1 MTITRRSWMRRA
13 CAVAAIPFV
22 PTLPSRADTFP
33 SRPITLVVPFTPGGT
48 TDILARIA
56 SSKLEAA
63 FGQSVIVENKPGAGG
78 ALGAAAVAN
87 AAPDGHTLLLG
98 HIGTL
103 GVNPGLYPRLP
114 YDPLKSFTFLS
125 MLSRVHNVLAVP
137 LDLPVQSVAELVA
150 YAKQR
155 PGQLNYASG
164 GNGSAAHI
172 ATEALAD
179 AAGLALQHVPYRGT
193 APAVQDL
200 LGGRVQLMLTGA
212 PVLLPLIRDGKLRGL
227 GVSGLQRI
235 ADAPQ
240 LPTIAEAGS
249 LPGFEASQWYGIV
262 APAGLPAAIAAR
274 LTREIQAA
282 FNAADVAGRL
292 ASQGADVWTIGPE
305 PFRAHV
311 ATEIDR
317 WKGLIERRGIR
328 L

>member
-13 CAVAAIPFV
+13 GAGLA
-22 PTLPSRADTFP
+22 LPWLAGLPARADTFP

-63 FGQSVIVENKPGAGG
+63 FGQTVIVENKPGAGG
-78 ALGAAAVAN
+78 TLGAAAVAN

-137 LDLPVQSVAELVA
+137 LDLPVQSVAELIA
-150 YAKQR
+150 YARQR
-155 PGQLNYASG
+155 PGVLNYASG

-179 AAGLALQHVPYRGT
+179 ATNLTLQHVPYRGT
-193 APAVQDL
+193 SPAVQDL

-227 GVSGLQRI
+227 GVSGLERI
-235 ADAPQ
+235 ADAPH
-240 LPTIAEAGS
+240 LPTLAEAAS

-262 APAGLPAAIAAR
+262 APAGLPLPVAER

-282 FNAADVAGRL
+282 FTAPDITGRL
-292 ASQGADVWTIGPE
+292 ASQGADVWTIGPD

-311 ATEIDR
+311 TAEIAR

>member
-1 MTITRRSWMRRA
+1 MITRRSLMRRA
-13 CAVAAIPFV
+13 GAALS
-22 PTLPSRADTFP
+22 LPALAGMPARAEAFP
-33 SRPITLVVPFTPGGT
+33 SRPVTLIVPFTPGGT

-63 FGQSVIVENKPGAGG
+63 LGQTVIVENKPGAGG

-125 MLSRVHNVLAVP
+125 MISRVHNVLAVP
-137 LDLPVQSVAELVA
+137 LDLPVQSLAELVA
-150 YAKQR
+150 YARQR

-179 AAGLALQHVPYRGT
+179 ATGLMLQHVPYRGT

-212 PVLLPLIRDGKLRGL
+212 PVLLPLVRDGKLRGL
-227 GVSGLQRI
+227 AVSGLQRI

-240 LPTIAEAGS
+240 MPTIAEAGP

-262 APAGLPAAIAAR
+262 APAGLPAAIAGR
-274 LTREIQAA
+274 LTREIQSA

-311 ATEIDR
+311 EAEITR

>member
-1 MTITRRSWMRRA
+1 MITRRGWIRTA
-13 CAVAAIPFV
+13 CAGLSVPFLSR
-22 PTLPSRADTFP
+22 LPVRAQGFP
-33 SRPITLVVPFTPGGT
+33 SRPLTLIVPFTPGGT

-63 FGQSVIVENKPGAGG
+63 LGQNVIVENKPGAGG
-78 ALGAAAVAN
+78 TLGASAVAN

-137 LDLPVQSVAELVA
+137 LDLPVQSVAELIA
-150 YAKQR
+150 YARQR
-155 PGQLNYASG
+155 PGELNYASG

-179 AAGLALQHVPYRGT
+179 AAGFNLQHVPYRGT

-200 LGGRVQLMLTGA
+200 LGGRVQMMLTGA

-227 GVSGLQRI
+227 GVSGLERI
-235 ADAPQ
+235 VDAPH
-240 LPTIAEAGS
+240 LPTLAEAGP

-262 APAGLPAAIAAR
+262 APAGLPATVAER
-274 LTREIQAA
+274 LTREIQLA
-282 FNAADVAGRL
+282 FNAPDIAGRL
-292 ASQGADVWTIGPE
+292 ASQGADVWTIGPD
-305 PFRAHV
+305 PFRTHV
-311 ATEIDR
+311 TKEIER
-317 WKGLIERRGIR
+317 WRGLIERRGIR

>member
-1 MTITRRSWMRRA
+1 MITRRDWIRTA
-13 CAVAAIPFV
+13 CAGLSVPFLSRLPV
-22 PTLPSRADTFP
+22 RAQGFPARPLTL
-33 SRPITLVVPFTPGGT
+33 IVPFTPGGT

-63 FGQSVIVENKPGAGG
+63 LGQNVIVENKPGAGG
-78 ALGAAAVAN
+78 TLGASAVAN

-137 LDLPVQSVAELVA
+137 LDLPVQSVAELIA
-150 YAKQR
+150 YARQR
-155 PGQLNYASG
+155 PGELNYASG

-179 AAGLALQHVPYRGT
+179 AAGLNLQHVPYRGT

-200 LGGRVQLMLTGA
+200 LGGRVQMMLTGA

-227 GVSGLQRI
+227 GVSGLERI
-235 ADAPQ
+235 ADAPH
-240 LPTIAEAGS
+240 LPTLAEAGP

-262 APAGLPAAIAAR
+262 APAGLPAPVAER
-274 LTREIQAA
+274 LTREIQLA
-282 FNAADVAGRL
+282 FNAPDIAGRL
-292 ASQGADVWTIGPE
+292 ASQGADVWTIGPD
-305 PFRAHV
+305 PFRIHV
-311 ATEIDR
+311 TKEIER
-317 WKGLIERRGIR
+317 WRGLIERRGIR